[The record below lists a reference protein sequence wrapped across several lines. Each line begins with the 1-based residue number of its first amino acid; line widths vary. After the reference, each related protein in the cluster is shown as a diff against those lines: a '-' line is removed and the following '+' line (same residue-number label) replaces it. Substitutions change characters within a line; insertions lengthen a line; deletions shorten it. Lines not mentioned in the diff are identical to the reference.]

1 VSANRLES
9 RMQSMLKQD
18 FRGLAPYLTAGDGG
32 METTLAVLEALD
44 AGGASCI
51 ELGIPFSDPIA
62 DGPVLQAASQ
72 RALDSGT
79 TLDSALEMLAEFRS
93 RGCTVPVAIMS
104 YANPLHARGWA
115 GAARAVADAGGDA
128 LIVPDLP
135 VEEGGGMAEAAGEA
149 GLCPIFFASPTSGDD
164 RIARAASESRGF
176 LYVVG
181 RTGITGAR
189 TSFDETVQSFL
200 KRAESLSPIPLGVGF
215 GISTGDDVREAV
227 RYARLAIVG
236 TALVQR
242 LHEAGPG
249 GAREAASLFLEEL
262 MTGVAA

>member
-1 VSANRLES
+1 
-9 RMQSMLKQD
+9 
-18 FRGLAPYLTAGDGG
+18 
-32 METTLAVLEALD
+32 
-44 AGGASCI
+44 
-51 ELGIPFSDPIA
+51 
-62 DGPVLQAASQ
+62 
-72 RALDSGT
+72 
-79 TLDSALEMLAEFRS
+79 
-93 RGCTVPVAIMS
+93 
-104 YANPLHARGWA
+104 
-115 GAARAVADAGGDA
+115 
-128 LIVPDLP
+128 
-135 VEEGGGMAEAAGEA
+135 MAEAAGEA

-181 RTGITGAR
+181 RTGITGVR

-227 RYARLAIVG
+227 RHARLAIVG

-242 LHEAGPG
+242 LHEVGPG
-249 GAREAASLFLEEL
+249 GAREAASQFLEEL